1 MLDLDD
7 IEKQLLKQITDISD
21 IPEGAYNFRLNGKSI
36 GKHSTPNIEV
46 TTKTDHSGLDITIKP
61 HTKNDVVHIPVII
74 SQSGHQETVY
84 NNFYIGNNS
93 EITIVA
99 GCGIYSCGGT
109 KSSIHDG
116 VHIFHVGKNSKV
128 KYIEKH
134 YGTGPS
140 AGKILN
146 PTTKLFLQ
154 PNSLVE
160 LELEQIA
167 GVDSTN
173 RLTEAELTA
182 NAKITITEKLL
193 THGRQ
198 TAKSN
203 IKVCLSGKNST
214 ADIVSR
220 SVARDLS
227 EQAFQ
232 LHITGKTTC
241 RGHSECDAIITDNA
255 KVIATPSLNAESLNA
270 ELIHE
275 AAIGKIAGTEIDKL
289 MTLGLT
295 SAEAESQIING
306 FLK

>member
-1 MLDLDD
+1 MMDLDE
-7 IEKQLLKQITDISD
+7 IEKDLLKQVADID
-21 IPEGAYNFRLNGKSI
+21 GVPAGAYNFRVNGKSI
-36 GKHSTPNIEV
+36 GKNSTENIDV
-46 TTKTDHSGLDITIKP
+46 KSKTDKSGLDIAIKEN
-61 HTKNDVVHIPVII
+61 TKKDVVHIPVII
-74 SQSGHQETVY
+74 SKSGHKETVY
-84 NNFYIGNNS
+84 NDFYIGDNS

-99 GCGIYSCGGT
+99 GCGIYNCGA

-116 VHIFHVGKNSKV
+116 VHVFHVGKNCKV

-146 PTTKLFLQ
+146 PTTELYIDE
-154 PNSLVE
+154 NSYIE

-173 RLTEAELTA
+173 RLTKAELNK
-182 NAKITITEKLL
+182 NAKINIIEKLL

-203 IKVCLSGKNST
+203 IEVNLNGKNST
-214 ADIVSR
+214 ANIVSR
-220 SVARDLS
+220 SVARDFS
-227 EQAFQ
+227 KQNFK
-232 LHITGKTTC
+232 LHITGKTIC
-241 RGHSECDAIITDNA
+241 RGHSECNAIITDNA
-255 KVIATPSLNAESLNA
+255 KVLATPSLNAESLNA

-275 AAIGKIAGTEIDKL
+275 AAIGKIANAEINKL
-289 MTLGLT
+289 MTLGFT
-295 SAEAESQIING
+295 EKEAEAKIING

>member
-1 MLDLDD
+1 MMELDE
-7 IEKQLLKQITDISD
+7 IEKELLGRVADISG
-21 IPEGAYNFRLNGKSI
+21 IPEGAYNFRVNGKSI
-36 GKHSTPNIEV
+36 GKNSTANIEV
-46 TTKTDHSGLDITIKP
+46 ETKTDKSGLNVKVKP
-61 HTKNDVVHIPVII
+61 GTKKDVVHIPVII
-74 SQSGHQETVY
+74 SKSGHKETVY
-84 NNFYIGNNS
+84 NDFYIGDNS
-93 EITIVA
+93 EVTIVA
-99 GCGIYSCGGT
+99 GCGIYNCGA

-116 VHIFHVGKNSKV
+116 VHVFHVGKNCKV

-146 PTTKLFLQ
+146 PTTELHLEE
-154 PNSLVE
+154 NSYVE

-173 RLTEAELTA
+173 RLTKAELEK
-182 NAKITITEKLL
+182 NAKINVVEKLL

-198 TAKSN
+198 VAKSN
-203 IKVCLSGKNST
+203 IEVNLNGENST

-220 SVARDLS
+220 SVARDIS
-227 EQAFQ
+227 KQDFK

-241 RGHSECDAIITDNA
+241 RGHSECNAIITDDA
-255 KVIATPSLNAESLNA
+255 KVVATPSLNAESLNA

-275 AAIGKIAGTEIDKL
+275 AAIGKIAGTEINKL

-295 SAEAESQIING
+295 STEAEAQIING

>member
-1 MLDLDD
+1 MDLDE
-7 IEKQLLKQITDISD
+7 IEKDLLKQVASIDGV
-21 IPEGAYNFRLNGKSI
+21 PEGAYNFRVNGESI
-36 GKHSTPNIEV
+36 GRKSTENIDV
-46 TTKTDHSGLDITIKP
+46 TPKADKSGIDVSIKAG
-61 HTKNDVVHIPVII
+61 TKNEAVHIPVIL
-74 SQSGHQETVY
+74 SKSGHTETVY
-84 NNFYIGNNS
+84 NDFYVGDGA
-93 EITIVA
+93 EVTIIA
-99 GCGIYSCGGT
+99 GCGIYNCGA

-116 VHIFHVGKNSKV
+116 VHVFHVGKNCKV

-146 PTTKLFLQ
+146 PTTKLYLDE
-154 PNSLVE
+154 SSYVE

-173 RLTEAELTA
+173 RETVAELKKD
-182 NAKITITEKLL
+182 AKIEIVEKLL

-203 IKVCLSGKNST
+203 IEVSLDGENST

-220 SVARDLS
+220 SVARDVS
-227 EQAFQ
+227 KQDFK
-232 LHITGKTTC
+232 LHIIGKTTC
-241 RGHSECDAIITDNA
+241 RGHSECDAIIMDDA
-255 KVIATPSLNAESLNA
+255 KVVATPSLDAESLNA

-275 AAIGKIAGTEIDKL
+275 AAIGKIAGAEIDKL
-289 MTLGLT
+289 MTLGL
-295 SAEAESQIING
+295 SAADAESQIING

>member
-1 MLDLDD
+1 MELDE
-7 IEKQLLKQITDISD
+7 IEKELLGRVADISG
-21 IPEGAYNFRLNGKSI
+21 IPEGAYNFRVNGKSI
-36 GKHSTPNIEV
+36 GKNSTANIEV
-46 TTKTDHSGLDITIKP
+46 ETKTDKSGLNVKVKP
-61 HTKNDVVHIPVII
+61 GTKKDVVHIPVII
-74 SQSGHQETVY
+74 SKSGHKETVY
-84 NNFYIGNNS
+84 NDFYIGDNS
-93 EITIVA
+93 EVTIVA
-99 GCGIYSCGGT
+99 GCGIYNCGA

-116 VHIFHVGKNSKV
+116 VHVFHVGKNCKV

-146 PTTKLFLQ
+146 PTTELHLEE
-154 PNSLVE
+154 NSYVE

-173 RLTEAELTA
+173 RLTKAELEK
-182 NAKITITEKLL
+182 NAKINVVEKLL

-198 TAKSN
+198 VAKSN
-203 IKVCLSGKNST
+203 IEVNLNGENST

-220 SVARDLS
+220 SVARDIS
-227 EQAFQ
+227 KQDFK

-241 RGHSECDAIITDNA
+241 RGHSECNAIITDDA
-255 KVIATPSLNAESLNA
+255 KVVATPSLNAESLNA

-275 AAIGKIAGTEIDKL
+275 AAIGKIAGTEINKL

-295 SAEAESQIING
+295 STEAEAQIING